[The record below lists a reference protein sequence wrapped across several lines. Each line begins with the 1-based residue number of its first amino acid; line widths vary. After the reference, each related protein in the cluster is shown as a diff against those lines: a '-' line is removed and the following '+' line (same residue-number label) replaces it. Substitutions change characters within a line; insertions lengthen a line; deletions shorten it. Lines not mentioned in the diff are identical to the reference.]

1 MLKSASEAKMQEN
14 PFPLHKLILLH
25 IAGQTPGIRRSGLCD
40 AALSTLS
47 MDYFDVARALD
58 ELAEAKLIQVAARK
72 GEAVLDAH
80 DRAVERCDLTAKGQ
94 EVLSTLE
101 SQIPVTI
108 RRYLSEYLDKTALD
122 RRILDTVTA
131 TVEPTATGQYRVLLK
146 QHNEQDEGFSLSC
159 TFPTEKMAKK
169 AAATWRESS
178 AKVLQAIVK
187 TLLES
192 ED

>member
-1 MLKSASEAKMQEN
+1 MQEN

-47 MDYFDVARALD
+47 MDYFAGAYARDVLVD
-58 ELAEAKLIQVAARK
+58 SKLFLVASCK

-94 EVLSTLE
+94 EVLNALE
-101 SQIPVTI
+101 SQKPGTI
-108 RRYLSEYLDKTALD
+108 RRYLADYLDKTALD

-169 AAATWRESS
+169 AAATWRVSS
-178 AKVLQAIVK
+178 AKVLQAVVK